1 MQMKI
6 TYVAILFAA
15 VSIMLVLPE
24 ANALTPRTDFSD
36 NHFTYHTFTT
46 IHICGDRV
54 CTNDEWNQWI
64 GQLMASQIQ
73 NGGTIPST
81 SILDMYGQPS
91 TTSSSGNLT
100 DIANAKIT
108 KVTTFDIGNGEFS
121 SFVSISY
128 TGYLQI
134 NHIVVSQA
142 NPGITIHRAWIEPQ
156 WSSIIQP
163 GNVTFDSN
171 ESALHHDGVINLV
184 LVTSGKPTF
193 SLDTISSNHYP

>member
-1 MQMKI
+1 MKI

-24 ANALTPRTDFSD
+24 ANALTPRTDFND

-54 CTNDEWNQWI
+54 CTNDEWNQWVD
-64 GQLMASQIQ
+64 QLMASQIQ
-73 NGGTIPST
+73 NGGTIPSA
-81 SILDMYGQPS
+81 SILGMYGYQP
-91 TTSSSGNLT
+91 TTGSSGNLT
-100 DIANAKIT
+100 NTSNAKIT

-128 TGYLQI
+128 DGYLQI
-134 NHIVVSQA
+134 NHIVVSQTK
-142 NPGITIHRAWIEPQ
+142 PGITIHRAWIEPQ

-171 ESALHHDGVINLV
+171 ESALHHNRVVNIV
-184 LVTSGKPTF
+184 LVTNGKPTF
-193 SLDTISSNHYP
+193 SLDNISSNHFP

>member
-1 MQMKI
+1 MKI

-24 ANALTPRTDFSD
+24 ANALTPRTDFND

-54 CTNDEWNQWI
+54 CTNDEWNQWVD
-64 GQLMASQIQ
+64 QLMASQIQ
-73 NGGTIPST
+73 NGGTIPSA
-81 SILDMYGQPS
+81 SILGMYGYQP
-91 TTSSSGNLT
+91 TTGSSGNLT
-100 DIANAKIT
+100 NTSNAKIT

-128 TGYLQI
+128 DGYLQI
-134 NHIVVSQA
+134 NHIVVSQTK
-142 NPGITIHRAWIEPQ
+142 PGITIHRAWIEPQ
-156 WSSIIQP
+156 WSSIIQL

-171 ESALHHDGVINLV
+171 ESALHHNRVVNIV
-184 LVTSGKPTF
+184 LVTNGKPTF
-193 SLDTISSNHYP
+193 SLDNISSNHFP